1 MLSQTNIWKN
11 YEKFITMK
19 SYKICLFLDLNN
31 YSIISLYKMDS
42 DLYKRVCDEKVFI
55 LVRTERVFKGI
66 VNWYKKPFKGIVN
79 WYEGPIHEPEYVL
92 ESVLE
97 PVEQV
102 IVSSFVEFV
111 KIQT

>member
-1 MLSQTNIWKN
+1 
-11 YEKFITMK
+11 
-19 SYKICLFLDLNN
+19 
-31 YSIISLYKMDS
+31 MDS

-55 LVRTERVFKGI
+55 LVRTERV
-66 VNWYKKPFKGIVN
+66 FKGIVN